1 MPLERFF
8 LALIVA
14 VALLL
19 VFVIAVREGRFASHT
34 QRKLVVAA
42 IVVAAFL
49 IWLVP
54 FPAR

>member
-8 LALIVA
+8 LALTVA
-14 VALLL
+14 VGLLL